1 MSWSATVPA
10 KMYLRRASLVKFN
23 REVVVF
29 GFGTKVS
36 GMNFGPRPR
45 SCPVPMGGLLV
56 TQRLWND
63 MFDGV
68 LK

>member
-1 MSWSATVPA
+1 MSPA

-23 REVVVF
+23 REVEVV

-36 GMNFGPRPR
+36 GINFGPSPR

-56 TQRLWND
+56 MQRLWND
-63 MFDGV
+63 MLDGV